1 VIGPWLTAI
10 GSLLLLAAYAMHDA
24 DRQMQHAGRHIRH
37 IPVRTRGGRH
47 R

>member
-1 VIGPWLTAI
+1 MMGPWLCGA

-24 DRQMQHAGRHIRH
+24 DRQNRHRGRHIGRFR
-37 IPVRTRGGRH
+37 PGGRH